1 MPQKT
6 KIKPRGEFDAIMA
19 RLKSLAN
26 PRNVEGM
33 ARFGIGVGNALGVSL
48 VELRRMAK
56 PLAKDHSLA
65 ARLWKSGVHEAMLLA
80 GMLDEPA
87 KVTAGQMQSWVRKF
101 ASWDLCDQTCLNL
114 FWATPDAWGAIRK
127 FAASSETFVKRTAFS
142 LMAVLAVHDKERRDE
157 DFIKLL
163 PLIERHADDER
174 NFVRKAVN
182 WALRQIGKRSR
193 KLNRAAIAAARRIAK
208 QNSRAARW
216 IACDALR
223 ELQNP
228 KTLARIKK

>member
-1 MPQKT
+1 MRRKSKT
-6 KIKPRGEFDAIMA
+6 KPRGEFNAIMTH
-19 RLKSLAN
+19 LKSLAN

-33 ARFGIGVGNALGVSL
+33 ARFGIAVGNALGISM

-56 PLAKDHSLA
+56 PLAKDHALA
-65 ARLWKSGVHEAMLLA
+65 GRLWKSGVHEAMLLA

-87 KVTAGQMQSWVRKF
+87 KVTAGQMKSWARKF
-101 ASWDLCDQTCLNL
+101 ASWDMCDQTCLNL
-114 FWATPDAWGAIRK
+114 FWVAPGAWGAIRK
-127 FAASSETFVKRTAFS
+127 FAARRETFVKRTAFS
-142 LMAVLAVHDKERRDE
+142 LMAVLAVHDKDRPDD
-157 DFIKLL
+157 DFAKLL
-163 PLIERHADDER
+163 PLIERHADDDL